1 MNGFF
6 YIGGIMFRLLQ
17 VMSIL
22 VVAKKPTNFFNNL
35 FNFTKPEVCIIIF

>member
-22 VVAKKPTNFFNNL
+22 VVAKKAINFFNNL
-35 FNFTKPEVCIIIF
+35 FKLYKA